1 MSSHTQTVPRFDRA
15 TAEPT
20 HSAAGT
26 HVLAELNGC
35 PEALLND
42 PETLKSSLV
51 TAAKEA
57 GATVVSAHFH
67 HFSPHGVSGVI
78 IISESHITIHT
89 WPELGYAAL
98 DVFTCG
104 HPDLPMAVTQ
114 KIQVTLQAQK
124 ASTREILRGPEGV

>member
-1 MSSHTQTVPRFDRA
+1 MVSA
-15 TAEPT
+15 AA

-35 PEALLND
+35 PDYLLNN
-42 PETLKSSLV
+42 PEELKNTLV
-51 TAAKEA
+51 GEAKAA
-57 GATVVSAHFH
+57 GATIVSAHFH

-89 WPELGYAAL
+89 WPEIGYAAL

-104 HPDLPMAVTQ
+104 HPELPSRVTNRI
-114 KIQVTLQAQK
+114 KNALQ
-124 ASTREILRGPEGV
+124 STDCQIREMKRGPL